1 MRKMV
6 SYLVYL
12 FLTIFLVLPST
23 SLAKEKV
30 AVVDLKAKHGVNESL
45 AEGLSVVIR
54 DTIHSFGDYEVL
66 SKDDVKVIAER
77 TAIRQSL
84 GSDDTQSLINIGKSL
99 GTKYMVAGAISKF
112 GDTYN
117 LSLRLI
123 ETMGNNPGVK
133 QRVYRNCK
141 CAEDELINTS
151 ITVATTLM
159 GETESRTASSIVN
172 PYVESDRL
180 KKDKE
185 EQNLDYAP
193 ESTTKSKVRL
203 RRRPRKGFAKSDAV
217 RMLLKYSFFDS
228 RWNKEGSFANH
239 FVDNEDYTVTDV
251 ATGLMWQRGGS
262 YNDYKV
268 LDINAMK
275 GYIEELNRKQ
285 FAGYSDWRLPTTEEM
300 ASLLHP
306 RHQQNDLYI
315 AQLFSN
321 IIRSGTAD
329 LYTETRSKK
338 YPTCWYVDF
347 GNGRLEYD
355 AYAMMGGT
363 TKVNVRAVRSLE

>member
-30 AVVDLKAKHGVNESL
+30 AVVDLRAKHGVNESL

-141 CAEDELINTS
+141 CVEDELINTS

-159 GETESRTASSIVN
+159 GETESRTASSIAN

-217 RMLLKYSFFDS
+217 RMILKYS
-228 RWNKEGSFANH
+228 
-239 FVDNEDYTVTDV
+239 YTVTDL

-315 AQLFSN
+315 AQFFSN

-338 YPTCWYVDF
+338 SPTCWYVDF